1 MLPFKIA
8 YRFLKNR
15 KGQTFLIAS
24 AVAIGISIQIFLGLL
39 IQNLQSGLIETT
51 IGETS
56 HITLKSKDNSVIK
69 NGSDINNLLMKSDS
83 KIVTSLEVLDRPGL
97 ILNKNTSTSVLIR
110 SFDLKQGDKIYKLNE
125 KYKEGLAPKEKN
137 EVALGNVLADDLGVK
152 AGDKIYILTPSNEKI
167 EFTVSGILDLKV
179 KALNKNYVVT
189 NIDTLRDVYKLP
201 NDSITSIET
210 QLSNKDIFEAENVAQ
225 SIKDSVGS
233 DFLVDNWINEN
244 ESLLSGLKGQ
254 SASSYT
260 IQVFIVIS
268 VLVAIASILAIT
280 VLQKTK
286 QIGIL
291 KAMGIT
297 DKKASL
303 VFIIQGGLLGIL
315 GGILGSSFGVAMF
328 KIFQTLVKNSDGSPL
343 ISGGVNITFV
353 ILSALIAI
361 IACIISSIVPAVKCL
376 KLDPVDAIKL

>member
-69 NGSDINNLLMKSDS
+69 NGSEINNLLMKSDS

-110 SFDLKQGDKIYKLNE
+110 SFDLEQ
-125 KYKEGLAPKEKN
+125 
-137 EVALGNVLADDLGVK
+137 
-152 AGDKIYILTPSNEKI
+152 GDKIYILTPSNEKI

-280 VLQKTK
+280 VLQKT
-286 QIGIL
+286 
-291 KAMGIT
+291 
-297 DKKASL
+297 
-303 VFIIQGGLLGIL
+303 
-315 GGILGSSFGVAMF
+315 
-328 KIFQTLVKNSDGSPL
+328 NRY
-343 ISGGVNITFV
+343 
-353 ILSALIAI
+353 
-361 IACIISSIVPAVKCL
+361 
-376 KLDPVDAIKL
+376 IKGNGNNR